1 MDLSVENAII
11 DQQLQS
17 LLTSMQIT
25 HLNPIQWEALEKG
38 LFYHSSLL
46 VCTPSGS
53 GKTLIGIMGLA
64 HILLNNLG
72 KCVYLVPYKA
82 LASEKAKQFK
92 QILSPFHFVVQE
104 VTGDSED
111 DLQIDD
117 QVDLIITTFEKCDA
131 LLRANNPF
139 LTEVSGIVIDE
150 IHEMGSPHR
159 GARLEFLIVRLLTS
173 LRHVQIIA
181 LSATIANIDQVY
193 RWFKSFNLPIELIH
207 NDNRP
212 VPLSYTLQITPHKL
226 TVVKS
231 LIRDCLGKGGQV
243 LIFVNRRKDCI
254 SMAKNLVNVVKNTLS
269 EEEKR
274 QCLKGQTQL
283 KNHHTVA
290 QELTEVIGT
299 GVAYHNASLNSFDRH
314 TVERLYLQHH
324 IKVLV
329 ATTTLAAGINLP
341 ARAVIIYDIIQHRK
355 HYNLEDGDYHN
366 PAYVMALEGQGVI
379 KPHSPNLLFQM
390 LGRAG
395 RKGFDTKGDGY
406 ILCRDDKEHRFAR
419 SFYFAP
425 HAGPN
430 HTLIPKYALLVS
442 QLNSTPTLQEIILLT
457 IAGHPSISEPQIFK
471 ILQKTFYFF
480 CLADSQEIDPLRD
493 QIREFLFLDRM
504 TLPYFLQ
511 AYGHP
516 SASRVLASE
525 VSFKLTKG
533 SPSHIAG
540 TVFYIQSQFHCEIKL
555 TQGFYCSCRPSRRV
569 TFEKA
574 NDNTFVTKLC
584 VHQTLFIRYL
594 NNLEDSPLP
603 GMLRTLL
610 PRMLKHEYI
619 FESLKRAK
627 LIAQVPRSNLYSI
640 TSLGLLATSL
650 YLYPH
655 ELTWVKKI
663 VETFALTS
671 EEVMLDKFIQLYLF
685 QANRNYQKVMDVI
698 TAWISEFTMQDLLAH
713 HAKLGVGD
721 VFTITRDV
729 ARCGEMFRTV
739 ARFLGE
745 MDVAQTCL
753 RMSQQ
758 IAHGIKAELVPLMEN
773 FPNMSR
779 NQARI
784 FYNAGLTSVSGV
796 TMTLPLTIH
805 RKTQI
810 PLARIMKI
818 LQTEK
823 IAKVVPLNSGP
834 LDQFLS
840 SSPYFKKDHE
850 NIA

>member
-25 HLNPIQWEALEKG
+25 HLNPIQGEALEKG
-38 LFYHSSLL
+38 LFYHTSLL

-104 VTGDSED
+104 VTGDSEE
-111 DLQIDD
+111 DLLIDD

-131 LLRANNPF
+131 LLRANNSF
-139 LTEVSGIVIDE
+139 LTKVSGSVIDE

-193 RWFKSFNLPIELIH
+193 RWFKSFNLSIELIH

-212 VPLSYTLQITPHKL
+212 VPLNYILQIAPHKL
-226 TVVKS
+226 TTVKS
-231 LIRDCLGKGGQV
+231 LIREYLSDGGQV

-254 SMAKNLVNVVKNTLS
+254 SMAKNLENVVKKTLS
-269 EEEKR
+269 EEQMR
-274 QCLKGQTQL
+274 QCIKGQNQL

-290 QELTEVIGT
+290 QELTEVIGS

-314 TVERLYLQHH
+314 TVERLYFQRH

-341 ARAVIIYDIIQHRK
+341 ARAVIVYDIIQHRK
-355 HYNLEDGDYHN
+355 HYKLEDSDYKN
-366 PAYVMALEGQGVI
+366 PAYIMALDGQGVI

-406 ILCRDDKEHRFAR
+406 ILCRDEKEHRFAR
-419 SFYFAP
+419 SFYFAS
-425 HAGPN
+425 HIGPQE
-430 HTLIPKYALLVS
+430 TLVPKYALLES
-442 QLNSTPTLQEIILLT
+442 QLNSTQTLQEIILLT
-457 IAGHPSISEPQIFK
+457 IGSHPNISEQQIFK
-471 ILQKTFYFF
+471 VLQKTFYFF
-480 CLADSQEIDPLRD
+480 CLADSQNIGPL
-493 QIREFLFLDRM
+493 QSKIKEFLFLNRM
-504 TLPYFLQ
+504 GIPYFLN

-516 SASRVLASE
+516 SISKIDELE
-525 VSFKLTKG
+525 VSFKISQA
-533 SPSHIAG
+533 SPGHIAG
-540 TVFYIQSQFHCEIKL
+540 TVFYNQSQFHCEVKI
-555 TQGFYCSCRPSRRV
+555 THGFHCSCRPSRHV
-569 TFEKA
+569 TFDEP
-574 NDNTFVTKLC
+574 NDNSFSTKLC
-584 VHQTLFIRYL
+584 IHLTFFIRYL
-594 NNLEDSPLP
+594 SYLDDSPLP
-603 GMLRTLL
+603 AMLDTLL

-619 FESLKRAK
+619 FESLKRDK
-627 LIAQVPRSNLYSI
+627 LIAQAPRSDLYSI

-650 YLYPH
+650 YLYPRD
-655 ELTWVKKI
+655 LAWIKK
-663 VETFALTS
+663 VLETFTLTS
-671 EEVMLDKFIQLYLF
+671 EEVILDKFVQLYLF
-685 QANRNYQKVMDVI
+685 QANRNYQKVMDLI

-721 VFTITRDV
+721 VFNITRDV
-729 ARCGEMFRTV
+729 ARSGELFRTV
-739 ARFLGE
+739 AHFLGK

-753 RMSQQ
+753 HMSQQ
-758 IAHGIKAELVPLMEN
+758 ISHGIKAELVPLMEN
-773 FPNMSR
+773 FPNISR

-784 FYNAGLTSVSGV
+784 FFNAGFSSVEKIISV
-796 TMTLPLTIH
+796 PPLTIH
-805 RKTQI
+805 QKTNI
-810 PLARIMKI
+810 PLSRIMKI
-818 LQTEK
+818 LQAEK
-823 IAKVVPLNSGP
+823 ITKTVPLSAGP
-834 LDQFLS
+834 LDQFLNPQPQS
-840 SSPYFKKDHE
+840 GL
-850 NIA
+850 